1 MLENM
6 PANMPI
12 NGKYTE
18 DPSQKE
24 DMKVIPSK
32 IFGRVRMYV
41 KAAISGKQGRKP
53 VSIPRIIVDFPL
65 IK

>member
-1 MLENM
+1 MLENI
-6 PANMPI
+6 PADMPI

-24 DMKVIPSK
+24 DMKVTPSK

-41 KAAISGKQGRKP
+41 KAAIRGKQGRKP
-53 VSIPRIIVDFPL
+53 VSIPSITVDL
-65 IK
+65 TLTK